1 MEVTKRNFFTNVL
14 WRFLERIGAQT
25 VSFIVS
31 IILARLIAP
40 EYYGKIALITVFT
53 AILQVF
59 VDSGL
64 GNALIQKKDADDLDF
79 STVFFTNIAFCI
91 VLYGLLFIAAPFIA
105 KFYSD
110 EQFTIL
116 VRVLGLTLVISGV
129 KNVLQAYV
137 AKNMIFKKF
146 FFATLLGTIVSAIV
160 GVCLA
165 YKGFGVWALITQQLT
180 NLFIDTFV
188 LWIIVPWKP
197 ALQFSFERLK
207 QLFSFGWK
215 LLLSAII
222 TTIYSKLRQ
231 LIIGKKY
238 TSTDLAYYN
247 KAEVFPNI
255 IVANI
260 DTSLNSVLFSAMAS
274 SQDNVD
280 IVKSMARRTLKVS
293 TYIMSPLMIGLA
305 VTAPSV
311 IKLLLT
317 DKWMFC
323 VPYLRVFCIYYMFY
337 PIFTVNLNAINAMGR
352 SDLFLK
358 IEIVK
363 KVVGFS
369 VLFSSMWFGVWVMA
383 CCLLIENLSEQIID
397 SFPNRKL
404 INYSYFAQMKD
415 ILPNILLAVFMGV
428 CVYFVHFLNIAYW
441 AQLIIQIILGAFI
454 YITGSFI
461 FKLESFTYLLDMW
474 KKRK

>member
-1 MEVTKRNFFTNVL
+1 M
-14 WRFLERIGAQT
+14 
-25 VSFIVS
+25 
-31 IILARLIAP
+31 
-40 EYYGKIALITVFT
+40 
-53 AILQVF
+53 
-59 VDSGL
+59 
-64 GNALIQKKDADDLDF
+64 
-79 STVFFTNIAFCI
+79 
-91 VLYGLLFIAAPFIA
+91 
-105 KFYSD
+105 
-110 EQFTIL
+110 
-116 VRVLGLTLVISGV
+116 
-129 KNVLQAYV
+129 
-137 AKNMIFKKF
+137 
-146 FFATLLGTIVSAIV
+146 
-160 GVCLA
+160 
-165 YKGFGVWALITQQLT
+165 
-180 NLFIDTFV
+180 
-188 LWIIVPWKP
+188 
-197 ALQFSFERLK
+197 
-207 QLFSFGWK
+207 
-215 LLLSAII
+215 LLSAII

-317 DKWMFC
+317 DKWLFC

>member
-1 MEVTKRNFFTNVL
+1 MFF
-14 WRFLERIGAQT
+14 
-25 VSFIVS
+25 
-31 IILARLIAP
+31 
-40 EYYGKIALITVFT
+40 ITL
-53 AILQVF
+53 LQVF

-79 STVFFTNIAFCI
+79 STVFFTNVVFCI
-91 VLYGLLFIAAPFIA
+91 LLYLLLFFVAPFIA
-105 KFYSD
+105 NFYAD

-363 KVVGFS
+363 KAVGFF

-383 CCLLIENLSEQIID
+383 CCLLIENLAEQVID

-415 ILPNILLAVFMGV
+415 ILPNIILAVFMGV
-428 CVYFVHFLNIAYW
+428 CVHFVYYLNIVYW
-441 AQLIIQIILGAFI
+441 VQLIIQIILGAFI
-454 YITGSFI
+454 YISGSFI

>member
-116 VRVLGLTLVISGV
+116 VRVLGLTLVISSV

-146 FFATLLGTIVSAIV
+146 FFATLFGTIVSAIV

-323 VPYLRVFCIYYMFY
+323 APYLRVFCIYYMFY

-358 IEIVK
+358 IEIAK
-363 KVVGFS
+363 KTVGFA
-369 VLFSSMWFGVWVMA
+369 VLMSSMWFGVWVMA

-428 CVYFVHFLNIAYW
+428 CVYFVHFLNIVYW

>member
-1 MEVTKRNFFTNVL
+1 MFF
-14 WRFLERIGAQT
+14 
-25 VSFIVS
+25 
-31 IILARLIAP
+31 
-40 EYYGKIALITVFT
+40 ITL
-53 AILQVF
+53 LQVF

-79 STVFFTNIAFCI
+79 STVFFTNVVFCI
-91 VLYGLLFIAAPFIA
+91 LLYLLLFFVAPFIA
-105 KFYSD
+105 NFYAD

>member
-1 MEVTKRNFFTNVL
+1 MAVTRRNFFTNVL

-40 EYYGKIALITVFT
+40 EYYGKIALVTVFT

-79 STVFFTNIAFCI
+79 STVFFTNIVFCL
-91 VLYGLLFIAAPFIA
+91 VLYALLFFVAPFIA
-105 KFYSD
+105 SFYAD
-110 EQFTIL
+110 DQFTIL

-129 KNVLQAYV
+129 KNIIQAYV
-137 AKNMIFKKF
+137 AKNMLFKSF
-146 FFATLLGTIVSAIV
+146 FFATLFGTIVSAMV

-165 YKGFGVWALITQQLT
+165 YNGFGVWALIAQQLT
-180 NLFIDTFV
+180 NIFIDTLV
-188 LWIIVPWKP
+188 LWVIVPWKP
-197 ALQFSFERLK
+197 VFKFSFKRLK
-207 QLFSFGWK
+207 KLFSFGWK

-222 TTIYSKLRQ
+222 TTVYSKFRQ

-238 TSTDLAYYN
+238 TSTDLAYFN

-255 IVANI
+255 IVENI
-260 DTSLNSVLFSAMAS
+260 DTSLNTVLFSAMSS
-274 SQDNVD
+274 SQDNVES
-280 IVKSMARRTLKVS
+280 IKSMARRTLKVS

-305 VTAPSV
+305 VCAPS
-311 IKLLLT
+311 IIRLLLT
-317 DKWMFC
+317 DKWIFC
-323 VPYLRVFCIYYMFY
+323 VPFVRVFCIYYMFY
-337 PIFTVNLNAINAMGR
+337 PVFTVNLNAINAMGR

-363 KVVGFS
+363 KAVG
-369 VLFSSMWFGVWVMA
+369 VAILLSSMWFGVWVMA
-383 CCLLIENLSEQIID
+383 CFMLLENVAEQIID

-404 INYSYFAQMKD
+404 ISYSYFTQLKD
-415 ILPNILLAVFMGV
+415 ILPNVFLAVFMGV
-428 CVYFVHFLNIAYW
+428 CVYFVRYLNLVYW
-441 AQLIIQIILGAFI
+441 VLLIIQVLLGAIIYILG
-454 YITGSFI
+454 SFL
-461 FKLESFTYLLDMW
+461 FKLESFVYLFDIW
-474 KKRK
+474 KNRK

>member
-1 MEVTKRNFFTNVL
+1 MAVTRRNFFTNVL

-40 EYYGKIALITVFT
+40 EYYGKIALVTVFT

-79 STVFFTNIAFCI
+79 STVFFTNIVFCL
-91 VLYGLLFIAAPFIA
+91 VLYALLFFAAPFIA
-105 KFYSD
+105 SFYAD
-110 EQFTIL
+110 DQFTIL

-129 KNVLQAYV
+129 KNIIQAYV
-137 AKNMIFKKF
+137 AKNMLFKSF
-146 FFATLLGTIVSAIV
+146 FFATLFGTIVSAMV

-165 YKGFGVWALITQQLT
+165 YNGFGVWALIAQQLT
-180 NLFIDTFV
+180 NIFIDTLV
-188 LWIIVPWKP
+188 LWVIVPWKP
-197 ALQFSFERLK
+197 VFKFSFKRLK
-207 QLFSFGWK
+207 KLFSFGWK

-222 TTIYSKLRQ
+222 TTVYSKFRQ

-238 TSTDLAYYN
+238 TSTDLAYFN

-255 IVANI
+255 IVENI
-260 DTSLNSVLFSAMAS
+260 DTSLNTVLFSAMSS
-274 SQDNVD
+274 SQDNVES
-280 IVKSMARRTLKVS
+280 IKSMARRTLKVS

-305 VTAPSV
+305 VCAPS
-311 IKLLLT
+311 IIRLLLT
-317 DKWMFC
+317 DKWIFC
-323 VPYLRVFCIYYMFY
+323 VPFVRVFCIYYMFY
-337 PIFTVNLNAINAMGR
+337 PVFTVNLNAINAMGR

-363 KVVGFS
+363 KAVG
-369 VLFSSMWFGVWVMA
+369 VAILLSSMWFGVWVMA
-383 CCLLIENLSEQIID
+383 CFMLLENVAEQIID

-404 INYSYFAQMKD
+404 ISYSYFTQLKD
-415 ILPNILLAVFMGV
+415 ILPNVFLAVFMGV
-428 CVYFVHFLNIAYW
+428 CVYFVRYLNLVYW
-441 AQLIIQIILGAFI
+441 VLLIIQVLLGAIIYILG
-454 YITGSFI
+454 SFL
-461 FKLESFTYLLDMW
+461 FKLESFVYLFDIW
-474 KKRK
+474 KNRK

>member
-358 IEIVK
+358 IEIAK
-363 KVVGFS
+363 KTVGFA
-369 VLFSSMWFGVWVMA
+369 VLMSSMWFGVWVMA

-428 CVYFVHFLNIAYW
+428 CVYFVHFLNIVYW

>member
-91 VLYGLLFIAAPFIA
+91 VLYGLIFIAAPFIA

>member
-428 CVYFVHFLNIAYW
+428 RVYFVHF
-441 AQLIIQIILGAFI
+441 
-454 YITGSFI
+454 
-461 FKLESFTYLLDMW
+461 
-474 KKRK
+474 

>member
-146 FFATLLGTIVSAIV
+146 FFATLLGTIISAIV

-165 YKGFGVWALITQQLT
+165 YRGFGVWALITQQLT

-274 SQDNVD
+274 SQENVD

-323 VPYLRVFCIYYMFY
+323 VQYLRVFCIYYMFY

-428 CVYFVHFLNIAYW
+428 CVYFVHFLNIVYW

>member
-14 WRFLERIGAQT
+14 WRFLERIGTQT

-317 DKWMFC
+317 DKWLFC

>member
-14 WRFLERIGAQT
+14 WRFFERIGAQA
-25 VSFIVS
+25 VSFIVL

-231 LIIGKKY
+231 LIIAKKY

-247 KAEVFPNI
+247 KAEVFPNT

-323 VPYLRVFCIYYMFY
+323 VPYFRVFCIYYMFY

-363 KVVGFS
+363 KVVGFF

-428 CVYFVHFLNIAYW
+428 CVYFVHFLNIVYW

>member
-1 MEVTKRNFFTNVL
+1 MTITRRNFFTNVL

-31 IILARLIAP
+31 IILARFIAP

-79 STVFFTNIAFCI
+79 STVFFTNIAFCL
-91 VLYGLLFIAAPFIA
+91 VLYTVLFFTAPFIA
-105 KFYSD
+105 KFYAD

-116 VRVLGLTLVISGV
+116 VRVLGLILVISGV

-180 NLFIDTFV
+180 NIFIDTFV

-197 ALQFSFERLK
+197 VFQFSFARLR

-260 DTSLNSVLFSAMAS
+260 DTSMNSVLFSAMAS
-274 SQDNVD
+274 SQDDVES
-280 IVKSMARRTLKVS
+280 VRTMARRTLKLS

-305 VTAPSV
+305 VCAPSV

-317 DKWMFC
+317 DKWIFC

-337 PIFTVNLNAINAMGR
+337 PIFTVNLNAINSMGR

-363 KVVGFS
+363 KTVGFV
-369 VLFSSMWFGVWVMA
+369 VLLSSMWFGVWTMA
-383 CCLLIENLSEQIID
+383 CCLLIENFAEQIID

-404 INYSYFAQMKD
+404 ISYSYFAQLKD
-415 ILPNILLAVFMGV
+415 ILPNIMLAVFMGV
-428 CVYFVHFLNIAYW
+428 CVYFIQYLSVLYYVR
-441 AQLIIQIILGAFI
+441 LIIQIILGASI
-454 YITGSFI
+454 YIIGSFL